1 MSGSLLNAWPG
12 KVLPAI
18 SRTKLSLPV
27 SHLTWLWEE
36 ERMPI
41 GLGYLKPI
49 HMDMDSGSD
58 IHAMQKS
65 KKTHIRAS
73 LGLAYFY
80 KAWADSA
87 EQ

>member
-1 MSGSLLNAWPG
+1 
-12 KVLPAI
+12 
-18 SRTKLSLPV
+18 
-27 SHLTWLWEE
+27 
-36 ERMPI
+36 MPI

>member
-1 MSGSLLNAWPG
+1 MSDSLLNAGPG
-12 KVLPAI
+12 EVLPAI
-18 SRTKLSLPV
+18 NRTKSSLPV
-27 SHLTWLWEE
+27 SHLTWLWV

-49 HMDMDSGSD
+49 HMDMDLGSD

-73 LGLAYFY
+73 LALLYFY
-80 KAWADSA
+80 KAWADTA

>member
-1 MSGSLLNAWPG
+1 
-12 KVLPAI
+12 
-18 SRTKLSLPV
+18 
-27 SHLTWLWEE
+27 
-36 ERMPI
+36 MPT

-58 IHAMQKS
+58 IHAVQKS

-73 LGLAYFY
+73 LGLVHFY
-80 KAWADSA
+80 KAWADTA